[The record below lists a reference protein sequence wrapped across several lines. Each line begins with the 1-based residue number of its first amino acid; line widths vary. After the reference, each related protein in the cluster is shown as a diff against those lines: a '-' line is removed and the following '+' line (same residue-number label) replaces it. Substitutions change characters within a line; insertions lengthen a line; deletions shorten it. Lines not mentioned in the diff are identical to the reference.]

1 MYQYIQNLRHKSD
14 HHKRRFA
21 LAASGAITAMIFMA
35 WVSVL
40 LPQTTNQ
47 RVAEATPRERDG
59 ETPFESLRSGVAQ
72 AYAGIQALFTETAEN
87 VDLEEEYNKMKSQV
101 ESGEMKFGSDD
112 PRASE

>member
-1 MYQYIQNLRHKSD
+1 MYQYIHSLRHKSD

-40 LPQTTNQ
+40 LPQTANQ
-47 RVAEATPRERDG
+47 RVVQVTVTPRQE
-59 ETPFESLRSGVAQ
+59 ETPFESLRNSVAQ
-72 AYAGIQALFTETAEN
+72 AYIGIQDLFAETTEN

-101 ESGEMKFGSDD
+101 ESGSMDFGSDD
-112 PRASE
+112 PRVNR